1 MDNRASEMRVF
12 TRIVETGSFSQ
23 AARRLHMT
31 ASAVGKMVGRIE
43 ARLGVRLI
51 ERSTR
56 RLALTDAGQAYYDR
70 CLQILQDM
78 DDLDNSIA
86 KGGIDISGTIRI
98 SASVG
103 FGIYQLEPLLPAF
116 WTLHPNVIIDLSLS
130 DEVVDLYLERTD
142 LAFRVGTLTAS
153 NLVATKLGRSPRV
166 IVASPDYLARHGVPR
181 SIAELEGHNCLG
193 FNFRRSVASWPFKEG
208 GRVMDR
214 IVTGNYLG
222 NSGEAVRRM
231 AARGAGLARI
241 GLFHATEDLTAGRL
255 VRILED
261 VMPLEYEEV
270 FAVHTGGP
278 SMAPRLRALLDFLV
292 PRLRASLAEA

>member
-12 TRIVETGSFSQ
+12 VRIVETGSFTE
-23 AARRLHMT
+23 AARRLQMT

-43 ARLGVRLI
+43 TRFGVRLI

-56 RLALTDAGQAYYDR
+56 RLSLTDAGQTYYGR
-70 CLQILQDM
+70 CLQILQDI

-86 KGGIDISGTIRI
+86 TGGTEISGTIRI

-103 FGIYQLEPLLPAF
+103 FGIYELEPLLPAF
-116 WTLHPNVIIDLSLS
+116 WDLHPRVTIDLSLS

-142 LAFRVGTLTAS
+142 LAFRVGTLAVS

-166 IVASPDYLARHGVPR
+166 IVASPEYLARRGTPR
-181 SIAELEGHNCLG
+181 SIAELEDHNCLG
-193 FNFRRSVASWPFKEG
+193 FNFRRSVMSWPLEEE

-214 IVTGNYLG
+214 TVTGNYLA

-231 AARGAGLARI
+231 AVRGAGLARI
-241 GLFHATEDLTAGRL
+241 GLFHAVHDLEAGRL
-255 VRILED
+255 VHVLEAATP
-261 VMPLEYEEV
+261 VEYEEI
-270 FAVHTGGP
+270 FAVHTGGLT
-278 SMAPRLRALLDFLV
+278 MAPRLRAFLDFVL
-292 PRLRASLAEA
+292 PRLRASLSAR